1 MNRFLLLL
9 KTSRPIFWL
18 VAPLVFIGG
27 LIVGETK
34 FSVLS
39 VIQLVLLSFPY
50 SLFVFGINDIY
61 DYASDKINSRKKLVE
76 GTVLQPKYHNFVKR
90 MAWFSGF
97 ILLLSALFTFNILNI
112 ILMILLLVIS
122 YYYSAKP
129 LRFKEIPIMDSITNG
144 LGFLLVALLGFS
156 FGSSIEQLPIKALF
170 VAGCVSA
177 MHALTTIVDY
187 QVDKKA
193 KIKTFS
199 TVLGKRSAALF
210 ALIIFIITIIFSN
223 ILSIAIL
230 CYLVICVLS
239 SLIILIYPNE
249 TFSLVVNRILF
260 VLFLITIVS
269 YLIFRF

>member
-27 LIVGETK
+27 LIVGEAK

-61 DYASDKINSRKKLVE
+61 DYASDKINSRKKFVE
-76 GTVLQPKYHNFVKR
+76 GIALQPRYHEFVKHSVLI
-90 MAWFSGF
+90 AGF
-97 ILLLSALFTFNILNI
+97 VLLLSSLFTLNILNI
-112 ILMILLLVIS
+112 MSMILLLFLS
-122 YYYSAKP
+122 YYYSSKP
-129 LRFKEIPIMDSITNG
+129 LRFKEVPLLDSITNG
-144 LGFLLVALLGFS
+144 LGFLFVALLGFS

-193 KIKTFS
+193 KVKTFS
-199 TVLGKRSAALF
+199 TVLGKRNAALF
-210 ALIIFIITIIFSN
+210 ALLIFIMTIIFSN
-223 ILSIAIL
+223 ILSIIILLYLAI
-230 CYLVICVLS
+230 CALS
-239 SLIILIYPNE
+239 SLMIMIYPNE
-249 TFSLVVNRILF
+249 KFSLVVNRILF
-260 VLFLITIVS
+260 VLFLITIAS